1 MFIHARIDGSFID
14 KVHDRERERLK
25 TWLEQ
30 CGHNTLLLL
39 ELGAGYNTPVV
50 IRMPMEHLAASLEP
64 ASFIRVNMES
74 AQVPDALKHKS
85 VSVQGDI
92 RAFIEGIATM

>member
-1 MFIHARIDGSFID
+1 MFIHVRVDGSFID

-30 CGHNTLLLL
+30 CRHKEIVLL

-50 IRMPMEHLAASLEP
+50 FRMLIEHLAASLEH
-64 ASFIRVNMES
+64 ASFIRVNMEY

-92 RAFIEGIATM
+92 RAFIEGIASV